1 MMQPCRQFLTDRL
14 KDLLLPNGTKPF
26 KVEAVGPPAVAAT
39 IFFQELPR
47 DFLKDNDYAVCCL
60 PLVDRNR
67 KNGRLIGY
75 NRNTVAKTETLIR
88 RRFNREIIF
97 RCLLFAPAADLY
109 GTAGFTGLME
119 QFNQAVAEYHHV
131 LDSDNSVILIEPQ
144 DSAQPWDSE
153 QEQGRKL
160 DRPPLGI
167 VRIQFSGGIQTSRT
181 TALIPSVTF
190 TDPQIQ

>member
-1 MMQPCRQFLTDRL
+1 MIQSCRQFLTDRL
-14 KDLLLPNGTKPF
+14 TDLLLPDGSKPF
-26 KVEAVGPPAVAAT
+26 KVEAVGPPAIAAT

-60 PLVDRNR
+60 PLIDRNR

-75 NRNTVAKTETLIR
+75 SRDQVAKTETLLR

-109 GTAGFTGLME
+109 GTASFTGLME
-119 QFNQAVAEYHHV
+119 QLGQAVAEYHHI
-131 LDSDNSVILIEPQ
+131 LDTDNSVILIEPQ
-144 DSAQPWDSE
+144 DSARPWDNE
-153 QEQGRKL
+153 TEMGRKL

-167 VRIQFSGGIQTSRT
+167 VRIQFSGGIQTSKT